1 MLCSSSFVLIKSYSK
16 FMEEAVKS
24 KDWVDINCSLKATY
38 RFLFMRSLG
47 YDDLHF
53 RDIKTDHPKEYGEYK
68 VKELS
73 IEECCKDINK
83 TLGIEVLRNNY
94 LELIQQLGS
103 FIFEV
108 DSSFKRPK
116 FSALNTKILLQEI
129 ANLKV
134 INTYVQLEEDYKTS
148 HPNCT
153 DKDISDAKDKR
164 QTSVMQQRDDY
175 IKVMTAEAAKD
186 YVKFYI
192 LNFKGTFDDKYIG
205 EDYFRDYFDDYAKM
219 QADGFRNNPPKKEE
233 MNLTSL
239 AKQSSSDNLNNV
251 KSDSIESKQL
261 SDKPKFSIKRDIKP
275 YIFQDTDYIKGVKLY
290 LYSYHC
296 TLEDSIKAPKILHVL
311 YNKISYML
319 QYFTA
324 YKYFDKSGEAAQ
336 QWARIEHELR
346 CMFGAKIYESGYIC
360 EYISSEKE
368 TNDKISEIKQ
378 AEFRGKSKYIDCKL
392 NKNFLLDFQNW
403 LSIHNFI

>member
-16 FMEEAVKS
+16 FIEEAVKS

-83 TLGIEVLRNNY
+83 TLGVEVLRNNY

-148 HPNCT
+148 HPNYT
-153 DKDISDAKDKR
+153 DKEISDVKDKR

-205 EDYFRDYFDDYAKM
+205 EDCFRDYFDDYAKM
-219 QADGFRNNPPKKEE
+219 QADGFQNNPPKKEE
-233 MNLTSL
+233 MDLTSL
-239 AKQSSSDNLNNV
+239 VKQSSPNNLNNV
-251 KSDSIESKQL
+251 KSGSIESKQL

-275 YIFQDTDYIKGVKLY
+275 YIFQDADYIKGVKLY

-346 CMFGAKIYESGYIC
+346 CMFGAKIYESGCIC
-360 EYISSEKE
+360 EYIPSEKE
-368 TNDKISEIKQ
+368 TNDRISENKQ